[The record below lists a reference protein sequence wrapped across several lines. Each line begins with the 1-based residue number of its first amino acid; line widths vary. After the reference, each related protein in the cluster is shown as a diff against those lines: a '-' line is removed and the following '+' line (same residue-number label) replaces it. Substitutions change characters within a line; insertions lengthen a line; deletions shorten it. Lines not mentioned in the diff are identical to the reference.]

1 MHSSLILNDR
11 SMPPQ
16 VLHFHD
22 PRIINPDVRDELLQ
36 AIYKLLQSAV
46 SAMPCLSSAND
57 CPDHHGSNAAK
68 GEPSLNWAPNASLSC
83 SIVPVS
89 KATRRADGAC
99 LAVCRIGCRC
109 LSRMARRGRS

>member
-1 MHSSLILNDR
+1 
-11 SMPPQ
+11 MPPQ

-46 SAMPCLSSAND
+46 SAMLCLSSAND

-68 GEPSLNWAPNASLSC
+68 GEPSLNWAPMRLYQVAL
-83 SIVPVS
+83 
-89 KATRRADGAC
+89 
-99 LAVCRIGCRC
+99 C
-109 LSRMARRGRS
+109 LSAKPHGMLMVHAWRSAGLGVGV